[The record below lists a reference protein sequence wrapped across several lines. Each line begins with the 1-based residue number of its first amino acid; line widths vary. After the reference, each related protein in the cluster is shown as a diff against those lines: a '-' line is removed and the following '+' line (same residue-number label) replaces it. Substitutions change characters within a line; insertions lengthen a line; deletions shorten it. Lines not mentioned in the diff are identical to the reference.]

1 MDTIKTLILEDDV
14 SIQDLYKKALPENVF
29 EIKCVTNGK
38 EGLSVYTSWK
48 PDIVLLDVYM
58 PVMTGFLV
66 LKEIRTH
73 IGDHKTTIIMQT
85 TLSRKDDVM
94 QCVKLGIQGYIVK
107 PFEYK
112 TIARTILKYYESAYP
127 ERAKAAQAVLA
138 KSGSKG
144 KKS

>member
-1 MDTIKTLILEDDV
+1 MEKIKTLILEDDV
-14 SIQDLYKKALPENVF
+14 SIQDLFKKALPEDVF
-29 EIKCVTNGK
+29 EIKCVANGK
-38 EGLSVYTSWK
+38 EGLDVYKSWK
-48 PDIVLLDVYM
+48 PDIILLDVYM

-94 QCVKLGIQGYIVK
+94 QCVTLGIQGYIVK

-112 TIARTILKYYESAYP
+112 TIAQTILNYYEAADP
-127 ERAKAAQAVLA
+127 ERSRAAQAALA
-138 KSGSKG
+138 KSRTKG